1 LLNHCLLV
9 RCTFVTN
16 EHYEHTF
23 SVKKTNFIQSFKTL
37 SIRVG
42 SGRAQEFRPV
52 QIFSPDQY
60 ACLLQLLLQYFPHS
74 VTNWIQI
81 WRIRRPQ
88 LRWQKFQS
96 FLNNSM
102 VTRAQRAILAPL
114 KLRPYGA
121 IQICLLVLLLLI
133 SFTTSCRELYYSGEV
148 ENVYLLNSVANL
160 FSKQH
165 QILSQSPIVLWKIL
179 RKIFWSFF
187 RHSIVKIRSVYI
199 QSVDCF
205 CYRHVTF
212 IITTSKRKPKKL
224 PKYIRMKRTQQS
236 AICRSCCYT
245 KFSVESF

>member
-81 WRIRRPQ
+81 WRIWRPQ

-96 FLNNSM
+96 FFKQLNGNTCTKSNFSASK
-102 VTRAQRAILAPL
+102 VTTLWRYTNMFISTIIINKFHNVMQRVILFRWGG
-114 KLRPYGA
+114 KR
-121 IQICLLVLLLLI
+121 
-133 SFTTSCRELYYSGEV
+133 
-148 ENVYLLNSVANL
+148 L
-160 FSKQH
+160 F
-165 QILSQSPIVLWKIL
+165 
-179 RKIFWSFF
+179 
-187 RHSIVKIRSVYI
+187 
-199 QSVDCF
+199 
-205 CYRHVTF
+205 
-212 IITTSKRKPKKL
+212 
-224 PKYIRMKRTQQS
+224 
-236 AICRSCCYT
+236 A
-245 KFSVESF
+245 